1 MNTKSQEKIDL
12 VSKLNAIIETRK
24 ILEKDEKALK
34 EKIRS
39 LMGEESTLTAG
50 DLVVIRSIRNRK
62 DLDKDAIMHD
72 LGNEFFTKYSKTSQY
87 EVMEVKR
94 TALSKEA

>member
-12 VSKLNAIIETRK
+12 VSKLNVIIETRK

-34 EKIRS
+34 EKIRL
-39 LMGEESTLTAG
+39 LMGEESTLIAG
-50 DLVVIRSIRNRK
+50 DLVVLRSIRTRK
-62 DLDKDAIMHD
+62 DLDKVAIMHD
-72 LGNEFFTKYSKTSQY
+72 LGNDFFNKYNKSSQF
-87 EVMEVKR
+87 EVMEIKR

>member
-12 VSKLNAIIETRK
+12 VSKLNVIIETRK

-34 EKIRS
+34 EKIRL
-39 LMGEESTLTAG
+39 LMGEESTLIAG
-50 DLVVIRSIRNRK
+50 DLVVLRSIRTRK
-62 DLDKDAIMHD
+62 DLDKVAIMHD
-72 LGNEFFTKYSKTSQY
+72 LGNDFFNKYNKSSQF